1 MRFHDDPRHGAGFAW
16 TVAEPGRSLTGRE
29 AEVQQ
34 RAKRLAAATGVV
46 DVLTVAVTPVLSIA
60 ETKD

>member
-1 MRFHDDPRHGAGFAW
+1 MRFHDDPRPGTGFAW
-16 TVAEPGRSLTGRE
+16 TVAEAGRSLTGRE